1 MLAVKYRPQTFND
14 VVGQELVVK
23 TLTNE
28 LHNNTTKQAY
38 IFEGQ
43 TGGGKAQPLYSKVL
57 TNSGYVNMGDIKVG
71 DSVFGDDGK
80 LHEVLGVF
88 PQGYKDVYE
97 ITLSDGTTC
106 RCSDEHL
113 WTVSANHGKTWET
126 ITLNDI
132 INHGLCLSPKDG
144 TGKDGHRW
152 IFKLP
157 ITKPVEF
164 NNNEGLKI
172 DPWLFGLLIGD
183 GGVTDYTIQL
193 TNYEEDIINRVKN
206 ILIKNGFE
214 LNYMTKYHTDK
225 KSFRITDTRY
235 DKNTTNLSRNKGIF
249 GNRFLQYIYDYG
261 LLGKKSSEKHI
272 PKEYLFSSVENRL
285 KLLQG
290 IFDADGTVGKNSSL
304 TLSTSSKQ
312 LANDIVFLIQSLGGT
327 VSCNEHEAYYT
338 YNGKKLRGLNNFEL
352 YISMPADMLPF
363 TSEKHTSRYH
373 RKRINVYR
381 TIRDIKYIGKEL
393 CQCIY
398 IDNPSHL
405 YLTDNMIV
413 THNTTISTI
422 MAKALNGIT
431 IDYDV
436 ALHNSVDDIRALLE
450 TIKQKPI
457 GKDKI
462 IVILDEVQNIFNR
475 KDSLAAQSLLKVL
488 EQPPKHVV
496 FIMCTTE
503 GDKIIDTIKNRCEV
517 LTFNKIDENSIK
529 DRLKY
534 ICDKESIKYDN
545 EDCLLEIAKRSDGS
559 MRNAITKMEQI
570 SSLGTITMSLV
581 TKTLSSKYDDMFNV
595 LYAVFDNNT
604 ESLVTTVNN
613 INDIDKFVE
622 SFFSFILDICVYIRT
637 SKYELTELPLV
648 FKDNVQLNEQEQQVA
663 FTIMNVILEL
673 QYNGK
678 NSPILKQLLIASLME
693 INNHEDTLHNK

>member
-1 MLAVKYRPQTFND
+1 MVLATKYRPKTFKD
-14 VVGQELVVK
+14 VVERDLIVNTLQTEIDRHELKHAYLFVGQS
-23 TLTNE
+23 
-28 LHNNTTKQAY
+28 
-38 IFEGQ
+38 
-43 TGGGKAQPLYSKVL
+43 GGGKAQPLYSKVL
-57 TNSGYVNMGDIKVG
+57 TSSGYVNIGDIKVG

-132 INHGLCLSPKDG
+132 INHGLCLRPKDG
-144 TGKDGHRW
+144 TGKDGHGW

-164 NNNEGLKI
+164 NNNEELKI

-183 GGVTDYTIQL
+183 GGFADYTIQL
-193 TNYEEDIINRVKN
+193 NNYEKDIINRVKN

-290 IFDADGTVGKNSSL
+290 IFDADGTVGKNNTL

-327 VSCNEHEAYYT
+327 VSCNGHEAYYT

-413 THNTTISTI
+413 THNTTLSRIFAKNI
-422 MAKALNGIT
+422 NAYVLELDMASHGNAEDMRNLVETVKT
-431 IDYDV
+431 KPMVYDYYV
-436 ALHNSVDDIRALLE
+436 
-450 TIKQKPI
+450 
-457 GKDKI
+457 
-462 IVILDEVQNIFNR
+462 VILDEVQASMSR
-475 KDSLAAQSLLKVL
+475 KDSIAAQVLLKTL
-488 EQPPKHVV
+488 EEPPEHCI
-496 FIMCTTE
+496 FILCTTE
-503 GDKIIDTIKNRCEV
+503 GDKIIDTIKSRCEIFY
-517 LTFNKIDENSIK
+517 FNPISADNIHE
-529 DRLKY
+529 RLKY
-534 ICDKESIKYDN
+534 ICSKEKINAEDN
-545 EDCLLEIAKRSDGS
+545 ALKRIANMSRGNL
-559 MRNAITKMEQI
+559 RQAITY
-570 SSLGTITMSLV
+570 LDTLNYRADLTMKSV
-581 TKTLSSKYDDMFNV
+581 NEYFGVGEYDAYFNL
-595 LYAVFDNNT
+595 LYAICDNSIEDIMKYTKSAN
-604 ESLVTTVNN
+604 ESY
-613 INDIDKFVE
+613 IND
-622 SFFSFILDICVYIRT
+622 FFSFILDVSIYNKSHNAELIDIPVSFIEDIDKLNKSDIDTVNKLRNT
-637 SKYELTELPLV
+637 LLNLIYE
-648 FKDNVQLNEQEQQVA
+648 
-663 FTIMNVILEL
+663 
-673 QYNGK
+673 GK
-678 NSPILKQLLIASLME
+678 NSPIIKNLFIASILE
-693 INNHEDTLHNK
+693 ITETR